1 MDELKGELA
10 GLDVYVY
17 SGLLLSTF
25 IAINYK
31 PEHAASL
38 FIWGCSVPLSAFCY
52 LVWVYG
58 SGGSW
63 NFVTF
68 LIEIFAFSQAGWLG
82 GALAFFGWLVSA
94 RYLKKTGLWISI
106 VSVVSHGLFLMVI
119 FVFERDFS

>member
-1 MDELKGELA
+1 MDEFRIFLA
-10 GLDVYVY
+10 GLDIYIY
-17 SGLLLSTF
+17 LGLLLSTF
-25 IAINYK
+25 MAIKYK
-31 PEHAASL
+31 PQHAASL

-58 SGGSW
+58 IGGSW

-68 LIEIFAFSQAGWLG
+68 LIENFAFSQAGWLG

-94 RYLKKTGLWISI
+94 RYLKKIGLWIAR

>member
-10 GLDVYVY
+10 GLDIYVY

-63 NFVTF
+63 NFVTL

-82 GALAFFGWLVSA
+82 GALAFVGRLNNMKSI
-94 RYLKKTGLWISI
+94 KKAGLWVSI
-106 VSVVSHGLFLMVI
+106 VSVVFHGLFLMLI
-119 FVFERDFS
+119 FVSGAGS